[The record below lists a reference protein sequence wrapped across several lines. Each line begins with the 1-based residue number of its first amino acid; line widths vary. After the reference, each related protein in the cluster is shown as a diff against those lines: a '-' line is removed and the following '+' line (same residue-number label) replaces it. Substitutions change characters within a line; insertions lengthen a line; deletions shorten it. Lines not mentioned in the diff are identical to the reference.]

1 MIAANLGFLWKD
13 LPLTERIARAKA
25 AGFDAVELHD
35 DAQGQVD
42 AVREALEAAGLPL
55 LGLNAHMGATAGCAG
70 IPEMERQAREDIDA
84 AVEAARALGGTAVH
98 VLAGVVPDSAKAW
111 DTYRANLAYACETSE
126 GLTVLIEPLCAA
138 AKPGYLLGTM
148 EQAAEVIGE
157 IGAPNLNAM
166 FDVFHVAGAGADVVE
181 SYRRHAGIVGHVQ
194 IADPATRA
202 EPFGLGD
209 TVRALREA
217 GYDGALGA
225 EYVPSGAVEDRLGWM
240 GEMG

>member
-35 DAQGQVD
+35 DAQGQVE
-42 AVREALEAAGLPL
+42 AVHAALETAGLPL

-70 IPEMERQAREDIDA
+70 IPEMERQARADIDS
-84 AVEAARALGGTAVH
+84 AVEAARALGGTGVH

-111 DTYRANLAYACETSE
+111 DTYQANLSYACERAE
-126 GLTVLIEPLCAA
+126 GLTVLIEPLCEA
-138 AKPGYLLGTM
+138 AKPGYLLSTM
-148 EQAAEVIGE
+148 ERAAEVIGE
-157 IGAPNLNAM
+157 VGTPNLRAM

-194 IADPATRA
+194 IADPLTRG
-202 EPFGLGD
+202 EPSGLGD
-209 TVRALREA
+209 TVRSLREA

-225 EYVPSGAVEDRLGWM
+225 EYVPSEAVEDGLGWM
-240 GEMG
+240 EEVR